1 MIGKRSEEKK
11 SRYELEIRSIE
22 EVFLVVMDEVR
33 SGIMAF
39 KLPCNP
45 KNVVIIIM
53 DESIMN
59 NKTRQRVTYKL
70 IGFVCF
76 HI

>member
-1 MIGKRSEEKK
+1 M
-11 SRYELEIRSIE
+11 
-22 EVFLVVMDEVR
+22 VVMDEVR

-53 DESIMN
+53 DESNMN
-59 NKTRQRVTYKL
+59 NKTRQRVTNKL
-70 IGFVCF
+70 IDFVCF